1 MVSVQSIELESTLE
15 LSDTSSLRAIGQQFT
30 DADNR
35 VEVNELEVTPSL
47 EKAIHEAMN
56 ARRR

>member
-1 MVSVQSIELESTLE
+1 MVSVQSTELESMLE
-15 LSDTSSLRAIGQQFT
+15 LSDMLSHQAIGQQLT